1 MTKIAVWCRHKD
13 DNIIGIGPQIPW
25 RISSDFK
32 RFRRITK
39 GQTLIAGQTTYE
51 SFPNR
56 TLPERKI
63 MVLTFDAGYE
73 VSDKQN
79 HQVVTDINYFK
90 EAEGD
95 FYIAGGASIYKAFFA
110 GGNALM
116 PEIIVDSMYCGDL
129 NPELSGPKIDIS
141 PCIEV
146 MKQKYR
152 QISADYELDNVVTT
166 VHVRKGAFVDQSVLK
181 HIIKSIEA
189 ED

>member
-95 FYIAGGASIYKAFFA
+95 FYIAGG
-110 GGNALM
+110 NTL
-116 PEIIVDSMYCGDL
+116 
-129 NPELSGPKIDIS
+129 IS
-141 PCIEV
+141 PAFSYRADNIMAGFGQFFYDIGRQHPV
-146 MKQKYR
+146 GAGYKYGFSHITIR
-152 QISADYELDNVVTT
+152 FY
-166 VHVRKGAFVDQSVLK
+166 VRTGS
-181 HIIKSIEA
+181 
-189 ED
+189 